1 MLTFLLSRLREPSTY
16 AGLGA
21 MLAAVGLHPTQAL
34 LGSAVNV
41 AVALAG
47 LAAVLLPEAKATKVI
62 LPSMPPAQ
70 PLGQQDQPFSPKRS

>member
-21 MLAAVGLHPTQAL
+21 MLAAVGLHPSAAM

-41 AVALAG
+41 AVAVAG
-47 LAAVLLPEAKATKVI
+47 LAAVVLPEAKGETKVI
-62 LPSMPPAQ
+62 LPSALNPTEPPRRQ
-70 PLGQQDQPFSPKRS
+70 